1 MILGLNRFDR
11 RGLLGWPLYP
21 GGALTGPEAGASE
34 GANGEARLTF
44 EHVGPGCVTAD
55 QLAAVV
61 FRRGAFAGVVDV
73 VDGRLILPQSYDTNG
88 YDIITMLPMQRA
100 DPLSARWADRA
111 AFFETV
117 AVGDRVRIRWTDRPD
132 DDDFYAYVLYWDEG
146 DGGDVDT
153 ELAVLTRREQCEY
166 ITASLDSGTYAFR
179 IEYRDTWGNESD
191 EGETSSVTLTSPPAA
206 PAIDSSSWNATTG
219 VLTLTFDTSDELT
232 LWANYVRTGDQTDL
246 IWWDC
251 PFDFKRIGSSQ
262 WVSRKLWPGRWR
274 ILATRHL
281 VYGVESIGVEHAFT
295 LVESGSSL
303 VKLAAFGNP
312 VHARA
317 VPEADAVISVE
328 WSWEG
333 DAPEGTYVEIQYRQ
347 DDGEWTPTGN
357 SETLW
362 LTMDDNAAN
371 ATVVDSSG
379 NGYNQTF
386 VDLTGDPNTS
396 AHTTAGVVGTALD
409 FDGSDDYI
417 DLGTTL
423 DSLYAAGQDFTI
435 AFWFRS
441 FGASDWRPIAS
452 NSFSYSGTPVVG
464 IFVGSAASPNLRFR
478 VNTASRSALVYSVA
492 HTHGEWVHVVLR
504 RNNATLTGWK
514 NGASVGSNTDPD
526 NASSLVSAYPTR
538 IAVRAHTLVG
548 YFAPCQ
554 VDDVRAYDRALTAD
568 EIAALYNDGNGRAT
582 AVLET
587 QLEDTDA
594 SAYEFQGES
603 GSTYQFR
610 LRAYYTDG
618 TYSATG
624 DWTDAVTATA
634 DGDPPDG
641 DHDITLEAIC

>member
-88 YDIITMLPMQRA
+88 YDIITMLPMQLA

-347 DDGEWTPTGN
+347 DDGEWV
-357 SETLW
+357 SEGAQECGWWKL
-362 LTMDDNAAN
+362 DDNAAN
-371 ATVVDSSG
+371 TTVVD
-379 NGYNQTF
+379 
-386 VDLTGDPNTS
+386 
-396 AHTTAGVVGTALD
+396 
-409 FDGSDDYI
+409 
-417 DLGTTL
+417 
-423 DSLYAAGQDFTI
+423 
-435 AFWFRS
+435 
-441 FGASDWRPIAS
+441 
-452 NSFSYSGTPVVG
+452 
-464 IFVGSAASPNLRFR
+464 
-478 VNTASRSALVYSVA
+478 
-492 HTHGEWVHVVLR
+492 
-504 RNNATLTGWK
+504 
-514 NGASVGSNTDPD
+514 ASVGNNGILRGGDTTASVHTTGKIDGALEFGGDDYVTLPNNLVAPKTDGAAFYSAWVRTTATVGRVEIVGGNKWNYPYPFTGLYLYNGVPQFSLGWDRVDYRKLSAGVSVADGAWHHVVGGADRSGYRIYVDGALKNAATAQNTSDMLYDPE
-526 NASSLVSAYPTR
+526 VFR
-538 IAVRAHTLVG
+538 IASFRKGTVEYYKFDGAI
-548 YFAPCQ
+548 
-554 VDDVRAYDRALTAD
+554 DDARVFDRTLTAT
-568 EIAALYNDGNGRAT
+568 EVKYLFNQGRGTAACWGEET
-582 AVLET
+582 WPVAVSVDPLG
-587 QLEDTDA
+587 
-594 SAYEFQGES
+594 AY
-603 GSTYQFR
+603 
-610 LRAYYTDG
+610 
-618 TYSATG
+618 
-624 DWTDAVTATA
+624 
-634 DGDPPDG
+634 
-641 DHDITLEAIC
+641 